1 MLRLEG
7 VSFRI
12 GATPI
17 LEHIDAAFPPGRV
30 SVIEG
35 ASGAGKTSLLR
46 VIAGLA
52 PAEKGTITFGHVVWQ
67 SADTWVPP
75 WQRSIGF
82 VPQDLALWPHLTV
95 HEHLFWAMSRTK
107 FANGGGRRE
116 RAQELLQLLSL
127 EQLAARRPAEL
138 SGGEQQRVAIA
149 RALARDPAVL
159 LLDEPTAHLDQELQQ
174 TVAESILSLTH
185 RSGVVTIWI
194 QHERDASGQ
203 ESDAL
208 RLKMARGRLQVDLTG
223 RSA

>member
-7 VSFRI
+7 VTYRI

-17 LEHIDAAFPPGRV
+17 LERIDAEFEPGRV

-46 VIAGLA
+46 VIAGLS
-52 PAEKGTITFGHVVWQ
+52 PAAAGSITFDQMVWQ
-67 SADTWVPP
+67 SADKWVPP
-75 WQRSIGF
+75 WKRNIGF

-95 HEHLFWAMSRTK
+95 HEHLFWAMSRK
-107 FANGGGRRE
+107 EYASGADRRE
-116 RAQELLQLLSL
+116 RAQELLQSLSL
-127 EQLAARRPAEL
+127 ERFSARRPAEL

-149 RALARDPAVL
+149 RALAREPAVL
-159 LLDEPTAHLDQELQQ
+159 LLDEPTAHLDQDLQRR
-174 TVAESILSLTH
+174 VSESILSLT
-185 RSGVVTIWI
+185 RRTRVVTIWI

-203 ESDAL
+203 ESDAP
-208 RLKMARGRLQVDLTG
+208 RLKMSRGRLQVDSTG

>member
-7 VSFRI
+7 ISFRI

-17 LEHIDAAFPPGRV
+17 LEHIDADFQPGRV

-52 PAEKGTITFGHVVWQ
+52 PAAGGTITFDQVVWQ

-75 WQRSIGF
+75 WKRRIGF

-95 HEHLFWAMSRTK
+95 DEHLSWAMSRAQ
-107 FANGGGRRE
+107 FANGTGRRE
-116 RAQELLQLLSL
+116 RAQELLHSL
-127 EQLAARRPAEL
+127 ELERLAARRPAEL

-159 LLDEPTAHLDQELQQ
+159 LLDEPTAHLDQELQRR
-174 TVAESILSLTH
+174 VSESILSLT
-185 RSGVVTIWI
+185 RRGRVVTIWI

-203 ESDAL
+203 ESGAL
-208 RLKMARGRLQVDLTG
+208 RLKMTRGRLQVDITG